1 MVSIRRGDADR
12 RADVG
17 GPDFTLGADL
27 GPALAARAA
36 RYHALARTSRAL
48 LAASSV
54 QELLEVLTDAARE
67 IIGAHQAVATRTTNG
82 GNTTSSHVSLSDKYE
97 RWRDYAASP
106 WSTVLDRHVVAR
118 RTPLRLDELTLA
130 EYPEWRE
137 FAEEAD
143 GPPIPNYLAVPL
155 LGLDDEVLGLIQL
168 ADKEGASA
176 FTAEDEASLLEL
188 AGLAAAALRNI
199 EALDLE
205 RDLRGDLER
214 EAHRAALLADLSR
227 RFSDSLV
234 RDDVLDAIAEAC
246 IPAFSDVV
254 AVHLVSD
261 PPARAQESADTPA
274 GGIELARLAHREPGQ
289 EELVRDLL
297 DQHPARLDGVV
308 GVGAVIRTGEPQF
321 FPRITSGLLRTF
333 ATDDVDDERLEAL
346 DLAWAYILPL
356 TARGQP
362 IGTITF
368 GRGEARGHRVLDTQ
382 FGEELARRAA
392 LALEHAQAFESQ
404 RRAADEQRRLL
415 TRLELALE
423 TNKVGTWDWDLQTET
438 VTWSPTLEEIYG
450 FAPGT
455 FPGTFEAYLGQ
466 IHPADRV
473 DAAASVDAA
482 IASGERF
489 RYSYRILR
497 ADGEIRWIEG
507 AGQAVHD
514 DGELVGMTGVC
525 QDITERRRAEMQ
537 LLREHILVEAV
548 SRVGQAVTANLDLRD
563 VLHTVTA
570 AASSLTD
577 ARVGLLWYD
586 ASEGPIHEIVLNGN
600 GGGDGGHD
608 ATDHSEPSRSSLE
621 ATLVPAAA
629 ALFDRLTG
637 NSGVLRI
644 DDVRAPSGTPG
655 PIGEATLDTAET
667 AETADAAEAG
677 GDLADAA
684 PEVVRSFLSSELP
697 LRSLLAVPVL
707 GDGGQV
713 CGGLLLGHDAP
724 DHFSEH
730 DDQLLAGIAS
740 QAGIAIDNARL
751 YEAARAESEARQQ
764 ALDELQEVARALQQS
779 LLPPHLPELPGL
791 ELAARYFP
799 AGSGIEVGGDFYDVF
814 QSDETTWHLA
824 IGDVCGKGPEAA
836 ALTGL
841 TRHVLRSAALR
852 HEAPAACL
860 RLLNQALQQEATHRF
875 VTVAHLMLDLTD
887 EGVRCTVSLGGHPHP
902 LLIREGTVQRV
913 GRPGT
918 LLGIYDEP
926 NVRPVLVDL
935 RPGDVLLAYT
945 DGVTDQPGGYAFDG
959 VAFERFLV
967 EHAGQRPEE
976 LLCDLEKELV
986 HQAGDSGHT
995 DDIALVALGLPSAP
1009 A

>member
-12 RADVG
+12 RTEVG
-17 GPDFTLGADL
+17 RPDFTLGADL
-27 GPALAARAA
+27 GPALAARAT

-48 LAASSV
+48 LAAASV

-67 IIGAHQAVATRTTNG
+67 IIDAHQAVATRLAEGRDTA
-82 GNTTSSHVSLSDKYE
+82 SSHVSLSEKYE
-97 RWRDYAASP
+97 QWSDDAVPS
-106 WSTVLDRHVVAR
+106 WSTVLDPHAVADHA
-118 RTPLRLDELTLA
+118 PLRLDEFALA
-130 EYPEWRE
+130 ERPEWRE
-137 FAEEAD
+137 LVEGTE
-143 GPPIPNYLAVPL
+143 GSPIPNYLAVPL
-155 LGLDDEVLGLIQL
+155 VDPDGDILGLIQL

-176 FTAEDEASLLEL
+176 FTAEDEAALLEL
-188 AGLAAAALRNI
+188 AGLAAAALGNI

-205 RDLRGDLER
+205 RDRRDDLER

-234 RDDVLDAIAEAC
+234 RDDVVDAITDAC
-246 IPAFSDVV
+246 VPAFSDVV
-254 AVHLVSD
+254 AIHLVGD
-261 PPARAQESADTPA
+261 PPARAQESADIPA
-274 GGIELARLAHREPGQ
+274 DGIELVRLTHRDPAQ
-289 EELVRDLL
+289 EELVRALL

-308 GVGAVIRTGEPQF
+308 GVGAVARTGEPQF
-321 FPRITSGLLRTF
+321 FPRVTSGLLRTF
-333 ATDDVDDERLEAL
+333 ATDETDNERLQAL

-356 TARGQP
+356 TARGRP

-368 GRGEARGHRVLDTQ
+368 GRGEARGQHVLDTQ

-404 RRAADEQRRLL
+404 RRAADEQHRLL

-423 TNKVGTWDWDLQTET
+423 TNQVGTWDWDLQTET

-466 IHPADRV
+466 IHPADRAE
-473 DAAASVDAA
+473 AAARVDAA

-489 RYSYRILR
+489 RYTYRILR

-507 AGQAVHD
+507 AGQAVHDD

-537 LLREHILVEAV
+537 LLREHVLVEAV
-548 SRVGQAVTANLDLRD
+548 NRVGQAVTANLDLRE

-586 ASEGPIHEIVLNGN
+586 ASEGPLHEIVLNGN
-600 GGGDGGHD
+600 GNVDD
-608 ATDHSEPSRSSLE
+608 DVDHREPSRSSLE
-621 ATLVPAAA
+621 ARLIPAAA
-629 ALFDRLTG
+629 ALFDRLTAD
-637 NSGVLRI
+637 SGVLRI

-655 PIGEATLDTAET
+655 PVGEATPA
-667 AETADAAEAG
+667 ADEATGAAEAG

-684 PEVVRSFLSSELP
+684 PKVVRSFLSSELP

-713 CGGLLLGHDAP
+713 CGGLLLGHDVP

-799 AGSGIEVGGDFYDVF
+799 AGSGIEVGGDFYDLF
-814 QSDETTWHLA
+814 QGDETTWHLT

-887 EGVRCTVSLGGHPHP
+887 GGVQCTVSLGGHPHP
-902 LLIREGTVQRV
+902 LLIREGAVQRV

-926 NVRPVLVDL
+926 NVRPVLL
-935 RPGDVLLAYT
+935 GLQPGDVLVAYT

-967 EHAGQRPEE
+967 EHAGERPEE
-976 LLCDLEKELV
+976 LLCHLEEELL
-986 HQAGDSGHT
+986 HQAGDRGHT
-995 DDIALVALGLPSAP
+995 DDIALVAIGLPP